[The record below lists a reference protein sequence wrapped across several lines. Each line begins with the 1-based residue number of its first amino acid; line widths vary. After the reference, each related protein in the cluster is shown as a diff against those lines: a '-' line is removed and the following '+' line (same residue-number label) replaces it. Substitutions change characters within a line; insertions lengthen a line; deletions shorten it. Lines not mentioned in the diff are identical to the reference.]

1 MRFKKYLKEA
11 PIAAKGWT
19 MESIKKFE
27 KSVGIQADKKGFF
40 DACVLKMKDKDGFDL
55 QTAGGFCA
63 SIKDAKSGSPMWRG
77 KGKSEKEAK
86 KDTKSNKFKKKLP
99 EK

>member
-1 MRFKKYLKEA
+1 MRFKKYLNEA
-11 PIAAKGWT
+11 PIASKGWT

-27 KSVGIQADKKGFF
+27 KSVGIKADEKGFF
-40 DACVLKMKDKDGFDL
+40 NTCVLKMKNKDGFDSEK
-55 QTAGGFCA
+55 AEGFCA

-77 KGKSEKEAK
+77 KGKSEKEVK
-86 KDTKSNKFKKKLP
+86 QDTKHNKFKKKLP